1 MGGLKCLVAISK
13 TTHTRHYSEYV
24 VVYGEYFD
32 YVFRVY
38 TSKVECGIV
47 YAGHVAGTRWLMF
60 FGFESEGVY
69 VDISSVGTISR
80 GANRFYWYTFVV
92 LVRLY
97 KLEILGRTGSETFVS
112 V

>member
-13 TTHTRHYSEYV
+13 TAHTRHYSAYV
-24 VVYGEYFD
+24 VVYGAYFD

-47 YAGHVAGTRWLMF
+47 YAGHVSGTRWLMF
-60 FGFESEGVY
+60 FGFEGERVY
-69 VDISSVGTISR
+69 VDTRV
-80 GANRFYWYTFVV
+80 YWYTFVV